1 MNQYFLQQSIV
12 SFFINIYMFVYLINS
27 NRTISRQLT
36 MLVTLPNSRYNFHN
50 HFVQEI
56 YKNKTQQEITIKCLN
71 KVAV

>member
-1 MNQYFLQQSIV
+1 
-12 SFFINIYMFVYLINS
+12 MFVYLINS
-27 NRTISRQLT
+27 NRTISRQLA